1 MDNLP
6 FLHND
11 DFNSPFLNN
20 GGFNSSFL
28 NNDGFNSPLLY
39 TNDASNS
46 PLLYTNDASNSHLL
60 QTNNSYNSPLLRI
73 SNGFTDN
80 IMTSEDILDDFNEQP
95 VLQNALADF
104 ENERLNLED
113 TFEDS
118 NKENELDFEEE
129 TEDAEPKYSLT
140 VNQIFET

>member
-46 PLLYTNDASNSHLL
+46 PLLYTNNA
-60 QTNNSYNSPLLRI
+60 YNSPLLRT

-80 IMTSEDILDDFNEQP
+80 IMTSEDILDNFNEQP